1 MIHLSEAAAG
11 EIKRLQ
17 SSRNQPDSCLRLG
30 VKAGGCSGLL
40 YTIKLESVQI
50 EGDPEGIRYA
60 ARIFYHNNIT
70 IIADKKSYEFLKD
83 LKLDYSEDLMGGGF
97 RFRNPKA
104 TNTCSC
110 GQSFST

>member
-17 SSRNQPDSCLRLG
+17 SSRNQPNTCLCLG

-40 YTIKLESVQI
+40 YTIKLESVQT
-50 EGDPEGIRYA
+50 EGDPV
-60 ARIFYHNNIT
+60 FHHKNIT
-70 IIADKKSYEFLKD
+70 IITDQKSYEYLEG

-104 TNTCSC
+104 TTTCSC

>member
-40 YTIKLESVQI
+40 YTMKLESVQT
-50 EGDPEGIRYA
+50 EGDTL
-60 ARIFYHNNIT
+60 FHHNNIT
-70 IIADKKSYEFLKD
+70 IITDPESYEYLSY
-83 LKLDYSEDLMGGGF
+83 LQLDYSEDLMGGGF

-104 TNTCSC
+104 TTTCSC
-110 GQSFST
+110 GQSFSIKS